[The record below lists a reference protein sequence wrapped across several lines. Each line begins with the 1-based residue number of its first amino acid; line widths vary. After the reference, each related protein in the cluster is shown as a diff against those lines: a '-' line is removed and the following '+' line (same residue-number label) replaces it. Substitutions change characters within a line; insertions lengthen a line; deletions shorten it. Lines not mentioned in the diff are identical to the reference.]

1 MSLTPEGLQLIRRW
15 EGCRLEAYPDP
26 ASGADPWTIGYGHTG
41 ADVRPGLRIS
51 QAQAEAWLLAD
62 IAISEA
68 AVDRLLNGV
77 TLSPRQRDGLVSFCF
92 NVGAGA
98 LEGST
103 LRRRLLAG
111 EPAAQVIAEELP
123 RWCKGPTGPIVG
135 LQRRR
140 AAEIAHATEADAAAS
155 ASPAPAPASQP
166 AAPGLIDQA
175 QALLD

>member
-26 ASGADPWTIGYGHTG
+26 ASGADPWTVGYGHTG
-41 ADVRPGLRIS
+41 ADVRPGLQIT

-62 IAISEA
+62 VAHAEA
-68 AVDRLLNGV
+68 TVDRLLQGV
-77 TLSPRQRDGLVSFCF
+77 TLSPRQRDALVSFCF

-140 AAEIAHATEADAAAS
+140 AAEIAHAAKTD
-155 ASPAPAPASQP
+155 
-166 AAPGLIDQA
+166 
-175 QALLD
+175 